1 MDDVISRQAVKELAH
16 NQVREKYCSMALKE
30 DCEFYIKLADCIID
44 LLPTIQ
50 PEPHIGYWK
59 PVGMAEAVGGESAMW
74 GSAIAYHKCSE
85 CGEQALEEYG
95 EEKLSDFCPHC
106 GAKMEGTT

>member
-1 MDDVISRQAVKELAH
+1 
-16 NQVREKYCSMALKE
+16 
-30 DCEFYIKLADCIID
+30 
-44 LLPTIQ
+44 
-50 PEPHIGYWK
+50 
-59 PVGMAEAVGGESAMW
+59 MAEAVGGESAMW
-74 GSAIAYHKCSE
+74 GSAIAYYKCSE

>member
-1 MDDVISRQAVKELAH
+1 MRAIDADAITYESIDSCDTGRHEHYYGTGIIAV
-16 NQVREKYCSMALKE
+16 CKE
-30 DCEFYIKLADCIID
+30 DID
-44 LLPTIQ
+44 AKPTIQ

-74 GSAIAYHKCSE
+74 GSAIAYHVCSE
-85 CGEQALEEYG
+85 CWEQALEEYG

-106 GAKMEGTT
+106 GAKMEVTT